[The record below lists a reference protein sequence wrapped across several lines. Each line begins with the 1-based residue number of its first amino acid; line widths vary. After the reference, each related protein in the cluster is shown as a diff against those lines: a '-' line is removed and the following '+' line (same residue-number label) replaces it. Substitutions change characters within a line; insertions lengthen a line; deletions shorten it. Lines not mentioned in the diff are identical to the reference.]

1 MRAQVKSLKDL
12 LKYLKKHN
20 ISEDDAI
27 ILLKAEEIK
36 DNLRIINMHKQI
48 ESLGSLNSWKELNIE
63 I

>member
-12 LKYLKKHN
+12 LKYLKN
-20 ISEDDAI
+20 TIVSEDDAI

-48 ESLGSLNSWKELNIE
+48 ESLGSLNS
-63 I
+63 

>member
-1 MRAQVKSLKDL
+1 MKRIKHRDL
-12 LKYLKKHN
+12 VKYLKKHN

-48 ESLGSLNSWKELNIE
+48 ESFKRQALI
-63 I
+63 